1 MICILIVSKMLL
13 QNGSNRKLYKIKQKN
28 VLSGLAIFD
37 VNKYILMAAPRCLQI
52 PIEIGNQWTLAPKI
66 TYEIVVLY
74 NSTRKNTRNHTII
87 FMSVKQLYGKK
98 FTR

>member
-1 MICILIVSKMLL
+1 M
-13 QNGSNRKLYKIKQKN
+13 
-28 VLSGLAIFD
+28 LSGLAIFD

-74 NSTRKNTRNHTII
+74 NSTRKKHQKSHNNFYECEAII
-87 FMSVKQLYGKK
+87 WQEIHKIKW
-98 FTR
+98 